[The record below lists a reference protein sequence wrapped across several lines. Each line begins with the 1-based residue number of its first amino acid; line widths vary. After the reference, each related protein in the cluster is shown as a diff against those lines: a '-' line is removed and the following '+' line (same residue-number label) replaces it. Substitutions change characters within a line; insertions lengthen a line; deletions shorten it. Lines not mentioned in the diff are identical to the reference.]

1 MSVSL
6 LVRHQDTGQLHVN
19 FDQSIHQLLKE
30 TEHFRRLG
38 LEVPSLAMKFL
49 ERSEAIVS
57 NYNSVKVCIECV
69 CANVHTYVRAYAC
82 MCTCMYV
89 YTDVSECPYHLL
101 CVWGGGRRGV
111 CLFEVFQESLFLLH
125 SWSSRSTGN

>member
-1 MSVSL
+1 MISGMSVSL

-38 LEVPSLAMKFL
+38 LEVPSLALKFL

-69 CANVHTYVRAYAC
+69 CANVHTYVRTHVCAPV
-82 MCTCMYV
+82 CTYIQMYQNV
-89 YTDVSECPYHLL
+89 HIIC
-101 CVWGGGRRGV
+101 CVCGGGGEGV
-111 CLFEVFQESLFLLH
+111 FVFLKCFKNPSF
-125 SWSSRSTGN
+125 SSTAGP